1 MNNNLNLLQK
11 NAKVYL
17 TEAEYQQFV
26 KFLQDRNSDNIS
38 IRMYANAELS
48 KMARSLMKQVRSR
61 RNKRPKEMSHA

>member
-17 TEAEYQQFV
+17 SEAEYQQFV
-26 KFLQDRNSDNIS
+26 KFLQDRHSDNIS

-48 KMARSLMKQVRSR
+48 KMARILMKQVRSQ
-61 RNKRPKEMSHA
+61 RNKRPREMSHA